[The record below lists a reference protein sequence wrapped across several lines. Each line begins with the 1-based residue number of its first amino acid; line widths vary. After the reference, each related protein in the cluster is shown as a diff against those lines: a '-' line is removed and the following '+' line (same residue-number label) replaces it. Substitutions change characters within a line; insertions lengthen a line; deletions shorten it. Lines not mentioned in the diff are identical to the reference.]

1 MSFIVNRKFRYQ
13 LNNQYLNLN
22 ALYEFESDAMVVT
35 SFKVDDFVLPRFDL
49 KLELTDWTVPDDFKK

>member
-22 ALYEFESDAMVVT
+22 ALCEFESDAMVVT

>member
-1 MSFIVNRKFRYQ
+1 MRVR
-13 LNNQYLNLN
+13 LN

-49 KLELTDWTVPDDFKK
+49 KLELADWTVPDDFKK